1 MTDREE
7 AAGIESDNVALRKEM
22 LRYNVITDGH
32 DRYMLGR
39 MLAVSKMLVPV
50 FENKADPD
58 AKPQFGTMYKHEKG
72 IELHVFT
79 SVTLVPETCEAQG
92 IVFYPFATLLSDM
105 IADGKVTAMRVDP
118 GTDHGVG
125 FLITD
130 GKPTMFRLKRI
141 EDRMAKLAGDGEE

>member
-7 AAGIESDNVALRKEM
+7 ADGIEAANVALRKEM

-39 MLAVSKMLVPV
+39 MLALSKMLVPV
-50 FENKADPD
+50 VENKADPE

-79 SVTLVPETCEAQG
+79 SITLVPEACAAEG
-92 IVFYPFATLLSDM
+92 IVFYPFADLLADM
-105 IADGKVTAMRVDP
+105 IAAGKVTVLRVDT

-125 FLITD
+125 FVIKG
-130 GKPTMFRLKRI
+130 GKPSMFRLKRI
-141 EDRMAKLAGDGEE
+141 EDRLAKLARDGEG